1 MEPRRPVWFVT
12 GASGFVG
19 RRFTETAAAR
29 PAGPTLRLLVHR
41 TPVAPPPG
49 RVELVP
55 GSLDADAGLIAGAR
69 GADAVVHF
77 AGTTHTE
84 HEEEYHRVNGGG
96 TERLVR
102 AAAAAGVG
110 RFIHIS
116 SRAIGPDCG
125 AYARSKRHAEEA
137 VQAGGLPHT
146 ILRFAE
152 VYGPEAR
159 EGLNALIRLVRVSP
173 VVPYPA
179 GPFAL
184 APLFLDD
191 AVDVVCR
198 ALDASEA
205 SNRVYTVAGPGSYGF
220 RDLVRVIARTFGLHR
235 LAVPVPL
242 AGLAAAGRAAG
253 LLGRPIVHADQI
265 ARLRCPKD
273 ADITNVRRDLGF
285 APVGFAEG
293 LLDMRMRSG
302 PGV

>member
-1 MEPRRPVWFVT
+1 MEPRAPVWFVT

-19 RRFTETAAAR
+19 RRFTETAAGR
-29 PAGPTLRLLVHR
+29 QVRPTLRLLVHR
-41 TPVAPPPG
+41 TPVTPPPG

-69 GADAVVHF
+69 DADAIVHF
-77 AGTTHTE
+77 AGATHAE
-84 HEEEYHRVNGGG
+84 REEEYHRVNGAG

-102 AAAAAGVG
+102 AAAAAGVR

-116 SRAIGPDCG
+116 SRAIGPECG

-137 VQAGGLPHT
+137 VQAGGIPHT
-146 ILRFAE
+146 ILRLAE

-179 GPFAL
+179 GPFTL

-191 AVDVVCR
+191 AVDAVCR
-198 ALDASEA
+198 ALDAAEA
-205 SNRVYTVAGPGSYGF
+205 PNRVYTVAGPRSYGF
-220 RDLVRVIARTFGLHR
+220 RDLVRVIARTFALRR

-242 AGLAAAGRAAG
+242 ACLAAVVRASH
-253 LLGRPIVHADQI
+253 LVGRPIGRADQI
-265 ARLRCPKD
+265 SRLRCPKD
-273 ADITNVRRDLGF
+273 ADIGNIRRDLGF
-285 APVGFAEG
+285 APVGFEEG
-293 LLDMRMRSG
+293 LRHST
-302 PGV
+302 